1 MIKRRL
7 NFNRRLSESSEATTT
22 TPREEEI
29 EWEMRPG
36 GMLVQKRT
44 DNSDSQAPNLRIRVA
59 HGTIRYEIS
68 VSSQSTFGEMK
79 KLLTAES
86 GLEPGDQRLIF
97 RGKERENGEYL
108 DMSGVKDR
116 SKVILIEDPS
126 SRERRIIEMRRNAK
140 IQTAHRQIND
150 ISTEVDKL
158 AEQHYWALRPWNV
171 GGPVYGVRDSGL
183 SNMLARNKS
192 SVVRT
197 TYQIAS
203 GPLDFL
209 VCRLVSAIEK
219 SIANGNKVPE
229 VQITTLIEMLMR
241 QAVKLD
247 TISTEG
253 DACATKNLQGKR
265 VQKCVEALDA
275 IKVSNARI
283 KPVIV
288 TTKWETF
295 DPPPLLPPSTT
306 THWEFF
312 D

>member
-7 NFNRRLSESSEATTT
+7 NFNRRLSESSETTT
-22 TPREEEI
+22 TTSREEEI

-44 DNSDSQAPNLRIRVA
+44 DNSDPQAPNLRIRVA

-68 VSSQSTFGEMK
+68 LSSQSTFGEMK
-79 KLLTAES
+79 KLLTAEA

-126 SRERRIIEMRRNAK
+126 SRERRIIEVRRNAK
-140 IQTAHRQIND
+140 IQTAHRQINV

-158 AEQHYWALRPWNV
+158 AEQ
-171 GGPVYGVRDSGL
+171 
-183 SNMLARNKS
+183 
-192 SVVRT
+192 
-197 TYQIAS
+197 
-203 GPLDFL
+203 
-209 VCRLVSAIEK
+209 VSAIEK

-229 VQITTLIEMLMR
+229 VQITTVIEMLMR

-247 TISTEG
+247 TISAEG

-265 VQKCVEALDA
+265 VQKCVETLDA

>member
-158 AEQHYWALRPWNV
+158 AEQ
-171 GGPVYGVRDSGL
+171 
-183 SNMLARNKS
+183 
-192 SVVRT
+192 
-197 TYQIAS
+197 
-203 GPLDFL
+203 
-209 VCRLVSAIEK
+209 VSAIEK

-295 DPPPLLPPSTT
+295 DAPPLLPPSTT
-306 THWEFF
+306 TRWEFF